1 MRKKHLLSVLL
12 CCTSLVACSGGGGNI
27 EQNLASINADP
38 GTPAPTPDP
47 GSPSDFESG
56 EYLANWGLEAVN
68 PIPAWEADITGQGVI
83 VAVIDSGIDDTHTNL
98 DANIHPAST
107 YTGDYNGQGTFIA
120 GLIAGERNTVGT
132 HGVAYDAQI
141 LAIQSATSGS
151 QIPTSDQ
158 LAASIDYAVAN
169 GADVINIS
177 VGGVAAPNAALLT
190 ALENAALADIVVV
203 FSAGDTALTYD
214 KAVFDFWVPE
224 TPRALAMTATLDIA
238 NGQFLIVGASDKAD
252 NPIYFEDDLD
262 DDLNDPDFWGGIAT
276 NRAGETGAA
285 YYLLAPGL
293 DIYSTRSGG
302 ANLYEFRNDSPVA
315 AAMVSAAAALLKQ
328 HFPNLTAAEIVNIL
342 VTSATDITTPGWL
355 PVDDFDSPEVPPNAI
370 GWTSTIMPGVD
381 ELYGHGLLNIGAAF
395 APIGTNSVAIR
406 TTNGWIT
413 SDLDDAGLVSGG
425 MFGDGISVGF
435 GQGAIFLDDYD
446 RAYTTSF
453 GNNIIEANPTIDFG
467 TRFNTARDYR
477 HADLALSPDFYLS
490 VSADYGVAPDPYLED
505 ILGLR
510 EDDSVLADNVNFR
523 LTKGVGKQ
531 SAVAMSVGGSLSSV
545 LSFGAQDTGFGN
557 STHLSS
563 GMNDPWTSVNR
574 SSNYGDGQRV
584 GFIHNLRDDLSLS
597 VGISS
602 DVVAAP
608 NYAGLA
614 EFGSDATR
622 KVIVTQL
629 KGSKG
634 RLGWKTTAGLV
645 SEEGM
650 VLDSHSTGVLGLGS
664 GADTTFFALGTEYAL
679 TDRIRAFGRVGQS
692 STRID
697 ESDLSAFSQFGTLQA
712 SHFAAGVSLARA
724 FSPMGSLSLSVSQP
738 LRLERGVASM
748 NIASSYDYTTETPN
762 FTNQV
767 NGLTPTGRELDLE
780 AAYRYGLGNN
790 ASLTA
795 NILYQSNPGHVAD
808 RDSVIS
814 FMLAARSSF

>member
-1 MRKKHLLSVLL
+1 MRKKHLLSILL
-12 CCTSLVACSGGGGNI
+12 CCTSLAACGGGGNI
-27 EQNLASINADP
+27 SENLATTS
-38 GTPAPTPDP
+38 PDP
-47 GSPSDFESG
+47 VVPSPDDPPVEAVPFLTG
-56 EYLANWGLEAVN
+56 EYLANWGLDYVN
-68 PIPAWEADITGQGVI
+68 PIPAWSKGYTGKTSSEIGPDQPVT
-83 VAVIDSGIDDTHTNL
+83 VAVLGSGVDGNHADL
-98 DANIHPAST
+98 
-107 YTGDYNGQGTFIA
+107 NGQIHASSDTTDGEGTGTLVA
-120 GLIAGERNTVGT
+120 GLIAAKRNGVGM
-132 HGVAYDAQI
+132 HGVAYDAQV
-141 LAIQSATSGS
+141 LALNAGATDVSYAAAIDKAIAENARVITIYSDRDAPTPALEDALERAATSGAVVILS
-151 QIPTSDQ
+151 AGDSPTSDP
-158 LAASIDYAVAN
+158 VAE
-169 GADVINIS
+169 IS
-177 VGGVAAPNAALLT
+177 GLSEFAL
-190 ALENAALADIVVV
+190 D
-203 FSAGDTALTYD
+203 S
-214 KAVFDFWVPE
+214 
-224 TPRALAMTATLDIA
+224 RA
-238 NGQFLIVGASDKAD
+238 NGQFVVVGAADKSGNILGTDTSTHHEVNSHVPGGLPAR
-252 NPIYFEDDLD
+252 YFM
-262 DDLNDPDFWGGIAT
+262 
-276 NRAGETGAA
+276 
-285 YYLLAPGL
+285 LAPGL
-293 DIYSTRSGG
+293 EVYSTFIGPSNGENYYG
-302 ANLYEFRNDSPVA
+302 QGTGSAVSTSF
-315 AAMVSAAAALLKQ
+315 VSAAAALLLGA
-328 HFPNLTAAEIVNIL
+328 FPTLTADEVVNIL
-342 VTSATDITTPGWL
+342 LTTATDYVL
-355 PVDDFDSPEVPPNAI
+355 PN
-370 GWTSTIMPGVD
+370 THPGVD
-381 ELYGHGLLNIGAAF
+381 EVNGWGLLNIGAAL
-395 APIGTNSVAIR
+395 APIGTNSVTIK
-406 TTNGWIT
+406 TSNGWIT

-425 MFGDGISVGF
+425 MFGDGIGVGF

-446 RAYTTSF
+446 RAYTTNF

-477 HADLALSPDFYLS
+477 HANLALSPDFYLS
-490 VSADYGVAPDPYLED
+490 VAADYGVAPDPYLED

-510 EDDSVLADNVNFR
+510 EDESVLADNVNFR
-523 LTKGVGKQ
+523 LTKGIGKQ

-814 FMLAARSSF
+814 FMLAAKSSF